1 MLPAILG
8 GLAVGAGGSLFGNLL
23 GRATAGP
30 GFQPSPMMSAF
41 GDYGLSMVNVPKW
54 RKKADRAQFRQY
66 VKSGDRGA
74 GEDFLRTMADM
85 YPSEKIYSKKLKKS
99 LKQPAD
105 LGGKAWDVADQIYTN
120 AGLSFTGE
128 EYDDMAKRATKA
140 GIRGSGA
147 FGDFL
152 KQNLMAQGKIMTPQQ
167 EMLSYMFGAP
177 RRTES
182 GVYTNDYMWSV

>member
-8 GLAVGAGGSLFGNLL
+8 GLAVSAGGSLFGNLL

-30 GFQPSPMMSAF
+30 GFQPSPLMSAF
-41 GDYGLSMVNVPKW
+41 GDYGLSMVDVPKW
-54 RKKADRAQFRQY
+54 KKKADMAQFRQY
-66 VKSGDRGA
+66 VGAGDRGA
-74 GEDFLRTMADM
+74 GEDYLRMMADM
-85 YPSEKIYSKKLKKS
+85 YPNEKKYSKALRRS
-99 LKQPAD
+99 LGKPVD
-105 LGGKAWDVADQIYTN
+105 LTGTGWDTADQIYKN
-120 AGLSFTGE
+120 AGLEFSDD
-128 EYDDMAKRATKA
+128 EYRSMANRAERM

-152 KQNLMAQGKIMTPQQ
+152 KQNLMAQGKILTPQQ
-167 EMLSYMFGAP
+167 EMISYMFGAP